1 MRRIAL
7 AILASALTFALAAPA
22 HADGWTDW
30 KTFASHNGVV
40 LEWQTYSH
48 PEHDTKANW
57 RVTNNTTEA
66 LYFLFL
72 GTRIYTCSNG
82 SDAFPHMRS
91 SFGGAEL
98 SPDSSVT
105 LSDGSANYVT
115 ADHIDSASCPSIAEV
130 AFDKGT
136 SWALEFAV
144 GSPLEPERPWLEHTF
159 AANESGESRGSVAT
173 CKVGTIQG
181 ITGDSCIEHISE
193 SESDRSSF
201 RNECRSVLNGEY
213 LADGLCPKKG
223 ARVCVYSSVNYGG
236 EFAEYVYD
244 ADRFLDHFWPRDHRD
259 FQDNE
264 TYWMP
269 LACEGILEG
278 TYMGLQ

>member
-7 AILASALTFALAAPA
+7 AILTSAFIFAFAAPA
-22 HADGWTDW
+22 DADGWTNW

-40 LEWQTYSH
+40 LEWRTYSH

-57 RVTNNTTEA
+57 RVTNNTTEG

-82 SDAFPHMRS
+82 SNAVPHMRS

-98 SPDSSVT
+98 SPGSSVT

-115 ADHIDSASCPSIAEV
+115 ADHIDRTSCASIAEV

-144 GSPLEPERPWLEHTF
+144 GSPLEPEKPWMEHSF
-159 AANESGESRGSVAT
+159 AAKESGKSVAT
-173 CKVGTIQG
+173 CDKPFAG
-181 ITGDSCIEHISE
+181 ICLEFEYERE
-193 SESDRSSF
+193 SVSIDIRNNCESQ
-201 RNECRSVLNGEY
+201 LGGKY
-213 LADGLCPKKG
+213 LPDGSCPKEG
-223 ARVCVYSSVNYGG
+223 TAVCSSIPAG
-236 EFAEYVYD
+236 EWGVASWYIYD
-244 ADRFLDHFWPRDHRD
+244 IDRFLIEHTGLTKDDIRNMDIHEKEFDSR
-259 FQDNE
+259 
-264 TYWMP
+264 
-269 LACEGILEG
+269 GICLYVDGG
-278 TYMGLQ
+278 TYLGFQ